1 MNLTCAGGVWLKD
14 CGLCQVKLTYA
25 CGVWLKDCVLCR
37 GVAGATKSKLILK
50 KKDKIKKSAYKITN
64 FNALILKHLRCGIM
78 LLGATN

>member
-37 GVAGATKSKLILK
+37 GVAGATKSTLILK
-50 KKDKIKKSAYKITN
+50 LKDKIKIVYTVTYPNS
-64 FNALILKHLRCGIM
+64 LILKHQ
-78 LLGATN
+78 AD